1 MRKKM
6 LFVASVVSTGLSFT
20 SAFADLAN
28 EQVACNA
35 SQTAAVEAALVEA
48 SLDIEEAANALE
60 IFNNR
65 TRAKFERW
73 FGSSDEN
80 AILEVISIYGDAEAN
95 WYDQDLWCPT
105 VNRASP
111 DYDKN
116 AIAHVY
122 LGADTDIFLSP
133 KFFRMSLRGEESQAS
148 SVLHEL
154 MHSSGAHL
162 DPDSYTVEE
171 AEWLA
176 QNYPGDARR
185 NAQNLEYFAID
196 IVYGN

>member
-1 MRKKM
+1 MRKEM
-6 LFVASVVSTGLSFT
+6 IFIASVVSTCLSFT
-20 SAFADLAN
+20 SAVAGLEE
-28 EQVACNA
+28 EQIPCNS
-35 SQTAAVEAALVEA
+35 SQSAAIEAALVEA

-60 IFNNR
+60 VFDDR

-73 FGSSDEN
+73 FGSSNEQ

-95 WYDQDLWCPT
+95 WIAQDVWCPA
-105 VNRASP
+105 VSRGSP
-111 DYDKN
+111 DYDNN

-133 KFFRMSLRGEESQAS
+133 EFFRMRLRGRESQAS

-154 MHSSGAHL
+154 MHSSGADL
-162 DPDSYTVEE
+162 DPESYSVGE

-176 QNYPGDARR
+176 RTNPGHARR

-196 IVYGN
+196 IVYGM

>member
-1 MRKKM
+1 MRNKM
-6 LFVASVVSTGLSFT
+6 LFIASVVSTCLSFAPA
-20 SAFADLAN
+20 SAGLED
-28 EQVACNA
+28 EQIPCNA
-35 SQTAAVEAALVEA
+35 SQNAAVEAALVEA
-48 SLDIEEAANALE
+48 SLYIEDAANALE
-60 IFNNR
+60 VFNDR
-65 TRAKFERW
+65 TRAKFVRW

-95 WYDQDLWCPT
+95 WYAQDLWCPT
-105 VNRASP
+105 ATRGSP
-111 DYDKN
+111 DYDNN

-133 KFFRMSLRGEESQAS
+133 EFFRMRLQGRESQAS

-162 DPDSYTVEE
+162 DPDSYTVGE

-196 IVYGN
+196 IVYGM

>member
-1 MRKKM
+1 MNKEM
-6 LFVASVVSTGLSFT
+6 IFGASFVVACLSFT
-20 SAFADLAN
+20 PAFANLED
-28 EQVACNA
+28 EQIPCNS
-35 SQTAAVEAALVEA
+35 SQTAAVENALAEA
-48 SLDIEEAANALE
+48 SLDIEAAANALE
-60 IFNNR
+60 VFNDR
-65 TRAKFERW
+65 TRRKFERW

-95 WYDQDLWCPT
+95 WVDQDVWCPT
-105 VNRASP
+105 VSRASP
-111 DYDKN
+111 DYDNN

-133 KFFRMSLRGEESQAS
+133 RFFRMNVRGEESQAS

-154 MHSSGAHL
+154 MHSSGADL
-162 DPDSYTVEE
+162 DPDSYSVGE

-176 QNYPGDARR
+176 RNNPRNARR

-196 IVYGN
+196 IVYGM